1 MKKVFATIKGWFD
14 IRDVFVLG
22 GLVMLGYGLYQFI
35 PWVSFA
41 VCGFLLFFVG
51 VRGE

>member
-1 MKKVFATIKGWFD
+1 MAFE
-14 IRDVFVLG
+14 IRDIFVFG